1 MDPYLE
7 AQGRWP
13 GFHTALITHC
23 SEVLNRELPEPYVA
37 QIDERI
43 ALVSFEESASGR
55 IPDLLI
61 GRDDDA
67 PASLRASAR
76 GAVGTLEHT
85 TLQLLKRAVEVRE
98 TWVEVYHLPEM
109 ELVTVIG
116 ILSPSNKGGSGRID
130 YVAKRDA
137 LIDQPVNLV
146 EIDLLLSGSRMPMS
160 GRMPPG
166 EYTAIVARSERRP
179 NAEVYAWP
187 LGQALPVL
195 PIPLRAPDPD
205 VNLDLAEAFQI
216 TYDRGGYSR
225 VMCYGRPLPANLPI
239 SPEDRSWAESLA
251 R

>member
-13 GFHTALITHC
+13 GFHNVLIAYC
-23 SEVLNRELPEPYVA
+23 SELLNRDLPESYVA
-37 QIDERI
+37 QTDERI

-55 IPDLLI
+55 LPDLLI

-67 PASLRASAR
+67 PSSSRQPAP
-76 GAVGTLEHT
+76 GAVATLEPT
-85 TLQLLKRAVEVRE
+85 TMQLMKRAVEVRE
-98 TWVEVYHLPEM
+98 TWIEIHHLPEM
-109 ELVTVIG
+109 ELVTVIE

-137 LIDQPVNLV
+137 LIDQPVSLV
-146 EIDLLLSGSRMPMS
+146 EIDLLLSGARMPMS

-166 EYTAIVARSERRP
+166 EYTAIVARPGRRP
-179 NAEVYAWP
+179 NADVYAWSLRQP
-187 LGQALPVL
+187 LPVL

-205 VNLDLAEAFQI
+205 ASLDLAEAFRM

-225 VMCYGRPLPANLPI
+225 VMRHSRPLPSSFPI
-239 SPEDRSWAESLA
+239 SAEDRAWAESLT